1 VTAILGGLATA
12 VFWATTLVG
21 SARAARL
28 IGPWST
34 LAWVMLVGLAVALP
48 LVLLTGSGTT
58 LSTTNVIQLAAAGI
72 ANSVGLLLG
81 YTALRR
87 GKVAVV
93 GPIISTEGAI
103 GAVLAIL
110 AGDPVTAAAAALLA
124 IIAAGV
130 VLTSME
136 QASARV
142 TAEGDPRPNPDESG
156 RSAAVTA
163 ALALGAA
170 ALFGLN
176 LFLTSRIA
184 TSLPVAWSMLPA
196 RVAGVIAVSVPL
208 ILSGRLRLTRAAA
221 PFVVIVGVFEV
232 VGIAAFAF
240 ASRDSAPV
248 ASVISSQFAGIAAV
262 FAFLRFGERLGRI
275 QVVGVVVIAT
285 GVAALAAVRAS

>member
-1 VTAILGGLATA
+1 MTAILGGLATA

-48 LVLLTGSGTT
+48 LVLLTGSGTI

-170 ALFGLN
+170 ALFGVN

>member
-1 VTAILGGLATA
+1 M
-12 VFWATTLVG
+12 FWATTLVG

-221 PFVVIVGVFEV
+221 PFVVTVGVFEV

>member
-170 ALFGLN
+170 ALFGVN